1 MAHPNEEIYV
11 VRGHGKLVYDSNSD
25 KMRNTNKSGSRK
37 RRQNATN
44 MPDELKDIDCS
55 LHSRL
60 LGVQASPVWG
70 DSDLQPGEEA
80 VYAKRLHKFGARDL
94 RLELLNCVRLDLIER
109 FMLAHDYLRDNYSL
123 DYGEP
128 EFHLRHMDNLLLVA
142 GIFSAR
148 KTLAYLIECN
158 GSRLVLLQSNT
169 SQFQGGTILHSVLL
183 KGCNH
188 MLRSVMDGVNEQD
201 RVRLINTPAK
211 GDMFNGSFFRM
222 GLPLFLC
229 ILTGSIERLLTLIE
243 YGGDPS
249 LTDEITGNGIA
260 HCIILYGMEF
270 PEKAMEMLHD
280 VLTNDIIKKW
290 YCKQIHKKTF
300 DHFTEYDQMM
310 MCRTLLLKENHTGY
324 TPLTFAALHGVYS
337 VLRYLLHCEG
347 VCKLTFWQLGLGSF
361 CIYDVKDMDPTVAWL
376 SGGRRPNVLE
386 LLLYERPED
395 DIPVLAEEPL
405 SVLMDHKWEA
415 WRIFYILWALLHL
428 SSMILHTNLAV
439 EYTRM
444 NNTAYTCPQI
454 AGSGHQYALRLLVL
468 VLPCSYLFDLL
479 YGCAVSMK
487 QLVVGRLLWPKSGY
501 YFIPWSILLGL
512 DTFNLHM
519 AIYSSCTL
527 LTLTHCLPYQ
537 WLHRIFGAVSMMSGW
552 LLFLIFTRSVERLS
566 FFTVMVS
573 RMIELDLT
581 RFIVVGAIY
590 VAGFGAAILILLGP
604 DRPDELSSFWK
615 IATALTSAVLGQDD
629 LSFVDDRIARYAV
642 LSYMVMNSILVLNL
656 LIAAMGDTYSQ
667 VSANK
672 HALWRKLRV
681 RAVLTLDRLMMV
693 PAIRRRFLGKNVAYD
708 KAIDFWYME
717 VCTSERKP
725 TEYSDTPWDALR
737 KIL

>member
-1 MAHPNEEIYV
+1 MAYTNEDTYV
-11 VRGHGKLVYDSNSD
+11 VRGHKKLVYDSKSD
-25 KMRNTNKSGSRK
+25 KMRYTSKSCSRK
-37 RRQNATN
+37 GRQDGVN
-44 MPDELKDIDCS
+44 MPHELRDIDNS

-80 VYAKRLHKFGARDL
+80 AYAKRLHKFGARDL

-109 FMLAHDYLRDNYSL
+109 FMLAHDHLRDNYGL
-123 DYGEP
+123 DYGES

-142 GIFSAR
+142 GIFSAT

-158 GSRLVLLQSNT
+158 GSRLVLFQSST
-169 SQFQGGTILHSVLL
+169 SQFQGGTILHCVLL

-188 MLRSVMDGVNEQD
+188 MLRSVMDGVNDQD
-201 RVRLINTPAK
+201 RVRLINTPAE
-211 GDMFNGSFFRM
+211 GNIFNGSFFRM

-229 ILTGSIERLLTLIE
+229 VLTGSTERLLALIE

-249 LTDEITGNGIA
+249 LTEEITGNGIV
-260 HCIILYGMEF
+260 HCIILYGIEF
-270 PEKAMEMLHD
+270 PEKAKEILHELLDND
-280 VLTNDIIKKW
+280 VLKKW
-290 YCKQIHKKTF
+290 YCKQIHNKTL
-300 DHFTEYDQMM
+300 DQFTEFDQMM
-310 MCRTLLLKENHTGY
+310 MCRLLLLKENHAGY
-324 TPLTFAALHGVYS
+324 TPLTFAALHGVYP

-347 VCKLTFWQLGLGSF
+347 VYKLTFWQLGLGSF
-361 CIYDVKDMDPTVAWL
+361 CVYDVKEMDPTVAWL
-376 SGGRRPNVLE
+376 AGGRRPNVLE
-386 LLLYERPED
+386 LLLYERAED
-395 DIPVLAEEPL
+395 DIPVLVEEPL
-405 SVLMDHKWEA
+405 SDLMDHKWQT
-415 WRIFYILWALLHL
+415 WRVFYILWALLHL
-428 SSMILHTNLAV
+428 SSMILQTNLAV
-439 EYTRM
+439 EYTRTN
-444 NNTAYTCPQI
+444 NNTYTCPQI
-454 AGSGHQYALRLLVL
+454 AGNGHQYALRLIVL

-487 QLVVGRLLWPKSGY
+487 QLLVGRLLWPRSGY
-501 YFIPWSILLGL
+501 YYIPWSIILGL

-519 AIYSSCTL
+519 AIYSWCTL
-527 LTLTHCLPYQ
+527 LIITHCSPYQ
-537 WLHRIFGAVSMMSGW
+537 WLPRIFGAASMMSGW

-590 VAGFGAAILILLGP
+590 VTSFSAAILILLGS
-604 DRPDELSSFWK
+604 DAPDELSSFWK
-615 IATALTSAVLGQDD
+615 IATALASAVLGHGD
-629 LSFVDDRIARYAV
+629 LSFVDDKIARYAV
-642 LSYMVMNSILVLNL
+642 LAYLVMNSILVLNL

-672 HALWRKLRV
+672 HALFRKLRV
-681 RAVLTLDRLMMV
+681 RAVLTLDRLIMV
-693 PAIRRRFLGKNVAYD
+693 PAIRRRFLGKNVVYD
-708 KAIDFWYME
+708 KATDFWYME

-737 KIL
+737 KSL